1 MFLLRIKL
9 SEKALKFGNIRTEK
23 KEIHKSKQPINLNL
37 VNVDQIVI
45 SDKFKNS
52 DDDFKN
58 FVAYK
63 EGEIVKMSSV

>member
-9 SEKALKFGNIRTEK
+9 SEKALKFDNIRTEK

-58 FVAYK
+58 FVA
-63 EGEIVKMSSV
+63 

>member
-1 MFLLRIKL
+1 MFLLGIKL
-9 SEKALKFGNIRTEK
+9 REKALKFDNIRTEK

-52 DDDFKN
+52 DDDFKY

>member
-1 MFLLRIKL
+1 MFLLGIKL

-52 DDDFKN
+52 DDDFKY